1 MCYTRYMGT
10 VASRELR
17 NHTRQILKRVEAGE
31 DITITV
37 DGLPVGRI
45 VPISRKS
52 RWLPR
57 DALLRHLALALP
69 DPALLDE
76 LAELAPDTTE
86 DLPPL

>member
-1 MCYTRYMGT
+1 MATIT
-10 VASRELR
+10 ARELR

-45 VPISRKS
+45 VPISRKA

-57 DALLRHLALALP
+57 EALLRHLAQARP

-86 DLPPL
+86 NLPPI